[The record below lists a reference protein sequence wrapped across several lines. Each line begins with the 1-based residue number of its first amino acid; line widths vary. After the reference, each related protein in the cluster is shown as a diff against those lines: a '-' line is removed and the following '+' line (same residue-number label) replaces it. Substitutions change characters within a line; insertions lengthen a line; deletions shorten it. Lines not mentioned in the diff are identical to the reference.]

1 MTRKDFVLIAAVL
14 KDERS
19 RIAAK
24 DASPERD
31 AQLRAIDNVAIDM
44 SAALKT
50 TNPNFDRGRFLLA
63 CDTLL

>member
-1 MTRKDFVLIAAVL
+1 MTRKDFVLIANVL
-14 KDERS
+14 KDERG
-19 RIAAK
+19 RVAAE

-44 SAALKT
+44 SAVLNT